1 MVATPQIAPLAGMSP
16 LGVAPPVTER
26 ETLAGVAVDQGIIPG
41 VQPVDHLA
49 REIARKVALRDHK
62 RAANLPAGGLFDT
75 VERDQLD
82 LFGGRA

>member
-1 MVATPQIAPLAGMSP
+1 MVATPQIAPLAGMTP
-16 LGVAPPVTER
+16 LGLKPAVER
-26 ETLAGVAVDQGIIPG
+26 ETLAGVVVDQGIIPG

-62 RAANLPAGGLFDT
+62 RAANLPAGGLFDS